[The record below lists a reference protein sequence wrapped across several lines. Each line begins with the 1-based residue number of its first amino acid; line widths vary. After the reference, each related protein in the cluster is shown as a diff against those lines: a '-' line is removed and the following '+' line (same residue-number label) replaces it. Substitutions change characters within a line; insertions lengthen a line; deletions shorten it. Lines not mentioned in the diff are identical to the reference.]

1 MYLRQSNKWKEFLL
15 AEAIEDI
22 GLPPTIAHYL
32 RQQNEA
38 FGPIEN
44 KHLTWLGQLVKR
56 ARTDLLLP
64 RADLEEIKRHL
75 RRAVITT
82 LEKRDG
88 LNPEAFG
95 ELYAEAVAP
104 LIEYRQGVQETS
116 PNIAHIKKFKKKFM
130 KNLRRLEIIPPFIK
144 GFDSYVD
151 NRMRKGVEE
160 AFMKSVKPIMLLLA
174 EDPYTYQDIRWIKL
188 PEGGEAGRSLR
199 TAGEKAQDM
208 LDNPPKDPDKVI
220 HEFSNGYYWYD
231 IGSHQCDI
239 EAKEMGHCGS
249 ADDGTLYSLRVGD
262 KRSVKRMILLAFD
275 GSIVYQ
281 IKANAN
287 AAPKEHLWTYVDWF
301 LENMDVDKIVEK
313 GSHSKDAE
321 GFDKMLEYLQE
332 KHPDIDQTPGWTV
345 EATDLLNQ
353 WEGSIERDSQTFL
366 ELDWPGGTDNVQE
379 VGVVLRHEVFWP
391 VKDIIV
397 DEDTAALR
405 WEITR
410 YAQNIANDTLYPNP
424 NLKRNAATIF
434 PRGAPDS
441 RTAMIRLELVYAAIF
456 EPDDINDEE
465 TVKTELEY
473 LERFLE
479 DLINI
484 SGWLTSPTAAYEDDE
499 FDYNSFY
506 EEVQEKLEALG
517 VYRDIAAEQDAE
529 TERER
534 AADRGQME
542 LPLQEQRIIQRW
554 NKIIK

>member
-174 EDPYTYQDIRWIKL
+174 EDPASYDVLRGEIDLRGSGVVAKDI
-188 PEGGEAGRSLR
+188 
-199 TAGEKAQDM
+199 
-208 LDNPPKDPDKVI
+208 LDNPPKAEDQVI
-220 HEFSNGYYWYD
+220 HEFDNGYFWYD
-231 IGSHQCDI
+231 IRSHACDF
-239 EAKEMGHCGS
+239 EAKKMGHCGR
-249 ADDGTLYSLRVGD
+249 AEQGTLYSLRAGE
-262 KRSVKRMILLAFD
+262 KRNVKPMVTIEFD

-281 IKANAN
+281 IKGKANLE
-287 AAPKEHLWTYVDWF
+287 PKEDLWTYIDWF
-301 LENMDVDKIVEK
+301 IENMEVERITEEL
-313 GSHSKDAE
+313 SEELSD
-321 GFDKMLEYLQE
+321 YLKE
-332 KHPDIDQTPGWTV
+332 KHPDLEWGDAWV
-345 EATDLLNQ
+345 KEATELINNH
-353 WEGSIERDSQTFL
+353 ETYIEQDSQTTL
-366 ELDWPGGTDNVQE
+366 EIDWPGGPDDVQD
-379 VGVVLRHEVFWP
+379 VGLVLRHQAFWP
-391 VKDIIV
+391 VKDV
-397 DEDTAALR
+397 VAEEDTHRLI
-405 WEITR
+405 WEIKQD
-410 YAQNIANDTLYPNP
+410 AESIADDTLYPNP
-424 NLKRNAATIF
+424 RVEAANIF
-434 PRGAPDS
+434 RKGEQDS
-441 RTAMIRLELVYAAIF
+441 RTAMLRIELTWSDRF
-456 EPDDINDEE
+456 EPHEE
-465 TVKTELEY
+465 HREEAIKEELERLGNY
-473 LERFLE
+473 LSEL
-479 DLINI
+479 DSIA
-484 SGWLTSPTAAYEDDE
+484 GWLTSTDAAPDEDN
-499 FDYNSFY
+499 FDYNGFHEGIQKRL
-506 EEVQEKLEALG
+506 EEYG
-517 VYRDIAAEQDAE
+517 VYRDLAGEIDAE
-529 TERER
+529 EMRDRERET
-534 AADRGQME
+534 GQME